1 MNSIASRR
9 DFPLGPLAPWTWP
22 ALLGLWVVL
31 LLIAFLGGT
40 HVQSPANP
48 VPWWVVVLFATALV
62 PAGLLSMLAHRQI
75 SIEGDMLLVA
85 GALLFARK
93 VPIGDLALDKAR
105 ILDLDEH
112 TEYKPMLR
120 LFGFSF
126 PGLTVGTCIL
136 RNRSRAFCLLTA
148 QSRVLLL
155 PQRNGRL
162 ILVSP
167 EKPQALLD
175 ALRDTVA

>member
-1 MNSIASRR
+1 MKSVASRR

-31 LLIAFLGGT
+31 LLVAFLGGT
-40 HVQSPANP
+40 HVQSPTNP
-48 VPWWVVVLFATALV
+48 VPWWVVVLFATALL
-62 PAGLLSMLAHRQI
+62 PAGLLSMLAHRQV
-75 SIEGDMLLVA
+75 SIEGDTLLVA

-93 VPIGDLALDKAR
+93 VPIRELALDKAR
-105 ILDLDEH
+105 VLDLDEH

-148 QSRVLLL
+148 QPRAVLL
-155 PQRNGRL
+155 PQRNGKL

-175 ALRDTVA
+175 ALRAG